1 MTMTT
6 NTQTQAAS
14 VVNMAVGTVVTNA
27 DAAAAATFNP
37 GFVPRRIEFHNLTD
51 RISQEWFE
59 GMADG
64 ASLQTVA
71 AGTRTLEAATG
82 PTLGTAAEGTATSFT
97 MPAGTMVAS
106 KTFRWVA
113 WG

>member
-6 NTQTQAAS
+6 NTKTQS
-14 VVNMAVGTVVTNA
+14 MGVVNIAVGRVVTNA
-27 DAAAAATFNP
+27 DAAAAATFDC

-51 RISQEWFE
+51 RISQLWHE

-64 ASLQTVA
+64 ESLQTVA

-82 PTLGTAAEGTATSFT
+82 PTMGTDAAGTKNSFT
-97 MPAGTMVAS
+97 MPAAAMVAS
-106 KTFRWVA
+106 KTFTWVA
-113 WG
+113 YG